1 MSTNMKTVIAGTFF
15 EMIKQKGIDKVTVK
29 DLVEQ
34 CHISRQTFYYH
45 FQDIVDVLEW
55 SAQQAVSKALEI
67 SLAQEDPE
75 KALRAFI
82 AAAVENHALIRKLLQ
97 SQKHDHLERIFV
109 EGLKTYIREQL
120 RRRVPDWEERQ
131 EEMEVVLTFYAFGV
145 AGVLLER
152 CSDPDCDPDQLARQ
166 LLRLLRR
173 TVVPEPEN
181 ETDDKRE

>member
-1 MSTNMKTVIAGTFF
+1 MSTNMKTVIAGTLFD
-15 EMIKQKGIDKVTVK
+15 MIKQRGIDKVTVK

-45 FQDIVDVLEW
+45 FQDLVDVLEW

-67 SLAQEDPE
+67 SLTLDDPE
-75 KALRAFI
+75 QALRAFI
-82 AAAVENHALIRKLLQ
+82 TAAVENRVLIRKLLQ

-120 RRRVPDWEERQ
+120 RRRIPDWTEGQEER
-131 EEMEVVLTFYAFGV
+131 EVELTFYAFGV

-152 CSDPDCDPDQLARQ
+152 CSDPDCDPDRLARQ
-166 LLRLLRR
+166 LLGLLDHTILR
-173 TVVPEPEN
+173 TASQDEKQE
-181 ETDDKRE
+181 

>member
-1 MSTNMKTVIAGTFF
+1 MSTNMKSVIAGTFF

-67 SLAQEDPE
+67 SLAQDDPE
-75 KALRAFI
+75 QALRAFI
-82 AAAVENHALIRKLLQ
+82 TAAVENHVLIRKLLQ

-109 EGLKTYIREQL
+109 EGLKAYIREQL
-120 RRRVPDWEERQ
+120 RRRVPNWEEK
-131 EEMEVVLTFYAFGV
+131 EEDIEVALTFYAFGV
-145 AGVLLER
+145 SGVLLEQ
-152 CSDPDCDPDQLARQ
+152 CSDPDCDPDRLARQ
-166 LLRLLRR
+166 LLGLLQRA
-173 TVVPEPEN
+173 VLPERDP
-181 ETDDKRE
+181 DAKRV

>member
-1 MSTNMKTVIAGTFF
+1 MSTNMKSVIAGTFF

-67 SLAQEDPE
+67 SLAQDDPE
-75 KALRAFI
+75 QALRAFI
-82 AAAVENHALIRKLLQ
+82 TVAVENHVLIRKLLQ

-109 EGLKTYIREQL
+109 EGLKAYIREQL
-120 RRRVPDWEERQ
+120 RRRVSNWEER
-131 EEMEVVLTFYAFGV
+131 EEDIEVALTFYAFGV
-145 AGVLLER
+145 SGVLLEQ
-152 CSDPDCDPDQLARQ
+152 CSDPDRLARQ
-166 LLRLLRR
+166 LLGLLQRA
-173 TVVPEPEN
+173 VLPEHAPN
-181 ETDDKRE
+181 EKQE